1 MEPLLERWTDR
12 ASADALPDWLATLL
26 SHGLVEEDDC
36 LLLADSASADHH
48 PARGGF
54 SDATG
59 YEAFVNHLHVDPV
72 DDSFDDVFIALTAA
86 KILVAELHRWRA
98 GGATRMIVSRNLG
111 GEFAC
116 STVLFH
122 RIRPGEMWL
131 SGDLEGYRHEAIGY
145 CNIG

>member
-1 MEPLLERWTDR
+1 MEGWGRN
-12 ASADALPDWLATLL
+12 
-26 SHGLVEEDDC
+26 
-36 LLLADSASADHH
+36 
-48 PARGGF
+48 
-54 SDATG
+54 SD
-59 YEAFVNHLHVDPV
+59 
-72 DDSFDDVFIALTAA
+72 
-86 KILVAELHRWRA
+86 
-98 GGATRMIVSRNLG
+98 IVSRNLG